1 MKLLKS
7 TIKGS
12 TSHCR
17 LCIVGM
23 VSNILEVTMMAM
35 LRSWRISHD
44 LELTSW
50 YDLSRRIGIQ
60 TGIMMCIQTV
70 LFFEAAVSFLFPPEA
85 GEVFDRG
92 FSMRVRSSGA
102 RARRL
107 TRMWRA
113 SRDRRRTASL
123 AFLCSRSWRA
133 WTVMNGAL
141 ESIQRCVT

>member
-1 MKLLKS
+1 MIGVKLLKC
-7 TIKGS
+7 TVKGS

-23 VSNILEVTMMAM
+23 VSNILEATMMAM
-35 LRSWRISHD
+35 SWRMSHG
-44 LELTSW
+44 LELTPW
-50 YDLSRRIGIQ
+50 YDLSRWIGIQ

-92 FSMRVRSSGA
+92 FSIRVRSSRV

-113 SRDRRRTASL
+113 SWNRRSAASL
-123 AFLCSRSWRA
+123 SFLRSRSWRA
-133 WTVMNGAL
+133 RTVMNGAL
-141 ESIQRCVT
+141 ESIQ